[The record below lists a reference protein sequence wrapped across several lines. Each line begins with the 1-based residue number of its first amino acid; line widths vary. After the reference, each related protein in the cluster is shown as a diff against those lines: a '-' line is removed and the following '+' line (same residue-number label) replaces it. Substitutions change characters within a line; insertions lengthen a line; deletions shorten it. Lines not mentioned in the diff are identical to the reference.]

1 MYLYSLETFIPRAIN
16 EAQRNFEDE
25 KVATLGPIAKI
36 LMIIVGYS
44 NCWRGDAILGE
55 LKVWRG
61 LTLTLQEIED
71 YKQLAKDEGK
81 INL

>member
-1 MYLYSLETFIPRAIN
+1 MVN
-16 EAQRNFEDE
+16 
-25 KVATLGPIAKI
+25 LGPIAKI

-71 YKQLAKDEGK
+71 YKQLAKLEGK
-81 INL
+81 VNL